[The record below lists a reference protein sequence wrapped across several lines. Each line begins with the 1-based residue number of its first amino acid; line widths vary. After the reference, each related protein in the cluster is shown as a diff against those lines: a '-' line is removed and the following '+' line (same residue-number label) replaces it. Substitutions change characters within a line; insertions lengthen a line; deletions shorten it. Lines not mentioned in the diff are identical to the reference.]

1 MEMKGETEQGN
12 AHLNFYVQLIWLQQK
27 EEDGTHVFSSLLP
40 RNVLEMKLDVDACEK
55 PKWGSMYKS
64 DVEQW

>member
-55 PKWGSMYKS
+55 PK
-64 DVEQW
+64 